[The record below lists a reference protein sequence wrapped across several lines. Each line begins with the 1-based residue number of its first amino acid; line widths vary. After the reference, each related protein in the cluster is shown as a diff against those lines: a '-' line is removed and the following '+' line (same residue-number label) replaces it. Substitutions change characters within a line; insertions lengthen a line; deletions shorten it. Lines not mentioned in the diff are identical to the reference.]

1 MASKFRLRRI
11 FRPLVKSVA
20 NILSKIGV
28 SPNLAT
34 LIMLI
39 FSIFSFI
46 ALVYFSNLFLFSI
59 LVFIT
64 GFFDGVDGAIARI
77 RGKTTIF
84 GGFFDSVMDRMSEFV
99 IFFALLFYSWNS
111 LLWGIIDMKLIIF
124 VSFLSSIMISYLR
137 ARAEVFFKEDFDF
150 GLMARS
156 ERLFYLVVTMIIA
169 NFYGYV
175 NEFLFIFMLL
185 ALATAF
191 FRYFKIAKLI
201 RENERKLTHLSTNI

>member
-11 FRPLVKSVA
+11 FKPLVKSVA
-20 NILSKIGV
+20 KILSKIGV

-34 LIMLI
+34 FIMLS
-39 FSIFSFI
+39 FSIFSFV
-46 ALVYFSNLFLFSI
+46 ALVCFSNLFLFSI

-77 RGKTTIF
+77 KERATLF
-84 GGFFDSVMDRMSEFV
+84 GGFFDSVMDRMSEFI
-99 IFFALLFYSWNS
+99 IFFALLFYSWNN

-124 VSFLSSIMISYLR
+124 VSLFSSIMISYLR
-137 ARAEVFFKEDFDF
+137 SRAEVFFKGDFDI

-156 ERLFYLVVTMIIA
+156 ERLFYLVITMMIA
-169 NFYGYV
+169 YFIGYV

-185 ALATAF
+185 VVATAF
-191 FRYFKIAKLI
+191 FRYFKIAKLL
-201 RENERKLTHLSTNI
+201 RAYEKEN

>member
-11 FRPLVKSVA
+11 FKPLVKSVA
-20 NILSKIGV
+20 KILSKIGV

-34 LIMLI
+34 FIMFS
-39 FSIFSFI
+39 FSIFSFV
-46 ALVYFSNLFLFSI
+46 ALVCFSNLFLFSI

-77 RGKTTIF
+77 KERATLF
-84 GGFFDSVMDRMSEFV
+84 GGFFDSVMDRMSEFI
-99 IFFALLFYSWNS
+99 IFFALLFYSWNN

-137 ARAEVFFKEDFDF
+137 SRAEVFFKGDFDI

-156 ERLFYLVVTMIIA
+156 ERLLYLVITMMIA
-169 NFYGYV
+169 YFIGYV

-185 ALATAF
+185 VVATAF
-191 FRYFKIAKLI
+191 FRYFKIAKLL
-201 RENERKLTHLSTNI
+201 RAYEKEN